1 MMTIRDM
8 LLEGAGV
15 SETPLAWFN
24 LAHAYLHDAA
34 VLKAAPKPSGGF
46 YEEFLYFHSIKLFL
60 KAYLRLQGIEKSELG
75 RQPYSHRL
83 TNLADV
89 AERRGLVIGK
99 RIRLVCDAARDFD
112 KPTEARYIKTGHNSQ
127 VPAHKLHEA
136 ARELQSRVE
145 EALYADGI
153 PLRRPPG
160 SQLFIL
166 RVHSRSPR
174 RQSCSRVGMRSPDKA
189 VHLAKKNAPGANRGA

>member
-1 MMTIRDM
+1 MTIRDT

-46 YEEFLYFHSIKLFL
+46 YEEPVRFLYFHSIELFL
-60 KAYLRLQGIEKSELG
+60 KAYLRLQGIEESELG
-75 RQPYSHRL
+75 RQPYSHSL
-83 TNLADV
+83 TNLADA

-99 RIRLVCDAARDFD
+99 RVRLVCDAARDFD
-112 KPTEARYIKTGHNSQ
+112 KPTEARYIKTGPKSQ

-136 ARELQSRVE
+136 ARDLQSSVE
-145 EALYADGI
+145 EALRADGI
-153 PLRRPPG
+153 SVR
-160 SQLFIL
+160 
-166 RVHSRSPR
+166 RSPR
-174 RQSCSRVGMRSPDKA
+174 LPVVHSPRPLTIAKA
-189 VHLAKKNAPGANRGA
+189 AKLLARRDAKFR